1 MSLETV
7 RDEFREKKADLEI
20 FEMGEGATVEE
31 AARSIG
37 VDADSIAKTLSLH
50 LGDEVII
57 VVMSGKVKLDNKKY
71 KEVFHTKAKML
82 APEEVEPLT
91 GHPVG
96 GVSPFGLRGRPAVYL
111 DESLRRH
118 DYVYPAAGDRH
129 HAFKIRTRQLQALT
143 DADWVD
149 VCKPAE

>member
-7 RDEFREKKADLEI
+7 RNDFREKQADVQI
-20 FEMGEGATVEE
+20 FEMSEGATVEE

-50 LGDEVII
+50 LDGEVII

-71 KEVFHTKAKML
+71 KDIFHSKAKML
-82 APEEVEPLT
+82 AAGEVEPLT

-96 GVSPFGLRGRPAVYL
+96 GVSPFGLRGRPAIYL

-118 DYVYPAAGDRH
+118 EYVYPAAGDRH
-129 HAFKIRTRQLQALT
+129 HAFKIRTLRLQELT
-143 DADWVD
+143 GARWVD
-149 VCKPAE
+149 VCKSAE